1 MTECVFD
8 LIVLQQERARHA
20 LRVAGGKADKIAFEP
35 GHQHARD
42 AFAVQIL
49 AQFGVGQPKR
59 FVELAIGIREARQI
73 IQFIRSE
80 KFACAFF
87 RTEMHKRDAR
97 AFAFDLRAKF
107 RELGDRL
114 AAKGSAKMAQEH
126 QEQRPIL
133 RKRMD
138 GLAGLR
144 PVRLQQL
151 RIESFCLQ
159 HRCLH
164 VYRFLRE
171 RQMLAASHA

>member
-1 MTECVFD
+1 
-8 LIVLQQERARHA
+8 
-20 LRVAGGKADKIAFEP
+20 
-35 GHQHARD
+35 
-42 AFAVQIL
+42 
-49 AQFGVGQPKR
+49 
-59 FVELAIGIREARQI
+59 
-73 IQFIRSE
+73 
-80 KFACAFF
+80 
-87 RTEMHKRDAR
+87 MHKRDAR

-151 RIESFCLQ
+151 RIESFCLE

-171 RQMLAASHA
+171 RQMLAASQVKSQKDALELTTGSRTDEYFLLPSSRSESTGIRSVNDEAGDNQA